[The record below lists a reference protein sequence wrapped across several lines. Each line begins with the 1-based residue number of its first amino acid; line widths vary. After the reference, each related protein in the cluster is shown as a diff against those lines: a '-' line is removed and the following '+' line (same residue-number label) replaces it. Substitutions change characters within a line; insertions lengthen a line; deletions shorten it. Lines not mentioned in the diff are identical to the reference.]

1 MKQHDELKT
10 HQYKIGL
17 SFFEEFRTIVHRNDF
32 SIVSEEP
39 CPKDDNYLEGV
50 ISGPGQNFAKL
61 RKEVKLWCKRT
72 KDEKDCSITEN
83 PAYVNDAT

>member
-1 MKQHDELKT
+1 MEQHDELKT
-10 HQYKIGL
+10 HPYKIDL
-17 SFFEEFRTIVHRNDF
+17 SRLEEFRTIVHSYDF
-32 SIVSEEP
+32 SFVSEEP
-39 CPKDDNYLEGV
+39 CPKDDRCVKGE

-61 RKEVKLWCKRT
+61 REEVKLWCKKT